1 MVLAFACVLKSHFG
15 CKNKLDEKKML
26 YNEVK
31 KVIKLDAEREITI
44 STGKYAKQADGS
56 VIVQQGDT
64 MLLAT
69 VVAAKDA
76 KDDCDFIGFCGLGG
90 GW

>member
-1 MVLAFACVLKSHFG
+1 
-15 CKNKLDEKKML
+15 ML

-76 KDDCDFIGFCGLGG
+76 KDDCCQAQGG
-90 GW
+90 SSSRPGSHQKGQ